1 MLKNYFKIAF
11 RNINRHKGYTFLN
24 VAGLAIG
31 MAACLLIALYVR
43 NELSYDTYHT
53 AADRLYRVTIDIQ
66 SRAGNRVF
74 AQTSAPLAA
83 ALQRDFPQVEKA
95 TRLHKQSSQLVT
107 YGPEKSFYEQN
118 FYLSDPS
125 IFEVFT
131 LPLVKGN
138 AQTALNRPNTLVITE
153 ELAKKYFGNAEPL
166 GKILK
171 VNNEPF
177 EVTGV
182 SQSLPYNSH
191 LKMDLITSLATWDK
205 QDWYKKDVADNWHS
219 TMFYTYIKAKEQVN
233 IPAFEKQIVTAA
245 DKYVSEQIKD
255 WGVSYYFFLQPVKA
269 IHLHS
274 QLKDEAEAPGNAVN
288 VYILMVVAGLIILI
302 ASLNYIN
309 LTTAQSANRAKE
321 VGVRKV
327 IGATKRPLITQF
339 LCESLLLTFMA
350 LVLALLVVF
359 LTRPSFETLTGQTYN
374 FSLIFTPQYI
384 LIVLGITVLLGLAAA
399 IYPALVLASFRP
411 VAVLKG
417 SLSLG
422 TKGAGLRQVLVVCQ
436 FTISLML
443 LVGTIMVYRQLNYM
457 KSQSLG
463 FEKEQMLVLPVRG
476 TSIADNYE
484 QIKSEFQ
491 KHPAVVSATT
501 SASVPGQEV
510 NNFSVSLKGEADDK
524 GQSMY
529 YLFTDFDFLKTYGI
543 KIVAGRDFDKTIQT
557 DKESAF
563 LINEKAVTAFGWATP
578 EEAIGKKLD
587 AGFGRDGEVVGVYKD
602 FHYRS
607 LQAPIEPLVLAIV
620 PWRLNTISL
629 RLKTNELPATM
640 AFVQKKWQELFP
652 QNPYE
657 YAFLDEEFNKQY
669 QADEKIGRTFLAFTS
684 IAIFIACLGLFG
696 LATFVAQQRTKEI
709 GVRKVLGASVA
720 NIVSLV
726 SKDFVKL
733 VFISFVIA
741 TPLAYILISK
751 WLENFASRIS
761 IGWLTFAIAGIA
773 LLLIALLT
781 VSYQSIKAALANP
794 VKSLRSE

>member
-1 MLKNYFKIAF
+1 MLKNYLKIAF
-11 RNINRHKGYTFLN
+11 RNISRHKGYTFLN

-31 MAACLLIALYVR
+31 IAACLLIALYVR

-53 AADRLYRVTIDIQ
+53 AADRLYRVAIDIQ
-66 SRAGNRVF
+66 TKTGNRVF

-95 TRLHKQSSQLVT
+95 TRLSKQSNQLVT
-107 YGPEKSFYEQN
+107 YGPEKNFYENN
-118 FYLSDPS
+118 FYLADPS
-125 IFEVFT
+125 IFEVFS
-131 LPLVKGN
+131 LPLLKGN
-138 AQTALNRPNTLVITE
+138 AQTALNLPGTLVITA

-182 SQSLPYNSH
+182 LQSLPYNSH
-191 LKMDLITSLATWDK
+191 LKMDLITSLATWEK

-233 IPAFEKQIVTAA
+233 IPVFEKQVVNAA
-245 DKYVSEQIKD
+245 DKYVREQIKD
-255 WGVSYYFFLQPVKA
+255 WGFGYHYFLQPVKA

-274 QLKDEAEAPGNAVN
+274 QLKDEAQVPGNAIN
-288 VYILMVVAGLIILI
+288 VYILMVVAVLIILI

-327 IGATKRPLITQF
+327 IGATKRPLMIQF

-350 LVLALLVVF
+350 LLLALVIVF
-359 LTRPSFETLTGQTYN
+359 VIRPLFETLSGQTYN
-374 FSLIFTPQYI
+374 FSLILTPQFVFI
-384 LIVLGITVLLGLAAA
+384 LLALTTLLGIAAA

-417 SLSLG
+417 SLPFG
-422 TKGAGLRQVLVVCQ
+422 AKGAGLRQVLVVCQ
-436 FTISLML
+436 FTISLVL
-443 LVGTIMVYRQLNYM
+443 LVGTIMVYRQLNFM
-457 KSQSLG
+457 KDQSLG
-463 FEKEQMLVLPVRG
+463 FNKEQMLILPVRG
-476 TSIADNYE
+476 TSIAENYE

-491 KHPAVVSATT
+491 RHPAVVSATT

-510 NNFSVSLKGEADDK
+510 QNFSISLKGEADDK
-524 GQSMY
+524 GQAMY

-543 KIVAGRDFDKTIQT
+543 KIIAGRDFDKTIQT

-563 LINEKAVTAFGWATP
+563 LINEKAIKAFGWTTP
-578 EEAIGKKLD
+578 EEAIGKKLA
-587 AGFGRDGEVVGVYKD
+587 AGFGGEGEIIGVYKD

-629 RLKTNELPATM
+629 RLNTKDLPATM
-640 AFVQKKWQELFP
+640 AFVQQKWQELFP

-669 QADEKIGRTFLAFTS
+669 LADEKTGRTFLVFTG
-684 IAIFIACLGLFG
+684 IAIFISCLGLFG

-709 GVRKVLGASVA
+709 GVRKVLGASVT
-720 NIVSLV
+720 NIVGLV

-733 VFISFVIA
+733 VVISFVIA
-741 TPLAYILISK
+741 TPLSYALISK
-751 WLENFASRIS
+751 WLENFATRIA
-761 IGWLTFAIAGIA
+761 IGWTTFALAGLA
-773 LLLIALLT
+773 LLAIALLT

-794 VKSLRSE
+794 VKSLRNE